1 MPAHVHAPLAGIPA
15 LLALAALAG
24 AEAAALLVARSVAR
38 LGGPDDLFPRALAGL
53 HRLCRC

>member
-1 MPAHVHAPLAGIPA
+1 MRASLASIPA
-15 LLALAALAG
+15 LLA
-24 AEAAALLVARSVAR
+24 ARSVAR